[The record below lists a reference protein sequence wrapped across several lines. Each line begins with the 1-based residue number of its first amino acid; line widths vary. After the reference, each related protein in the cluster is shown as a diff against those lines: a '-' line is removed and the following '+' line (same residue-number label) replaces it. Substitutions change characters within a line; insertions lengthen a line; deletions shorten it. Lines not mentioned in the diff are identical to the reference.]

1 MTKLLKLNTFLL
13 LAILSTITLT
23 MTSCNDEQP
32 KQNIQKD
39 TAIIQ
44 NFDNTQ
50 LLQKYFKQQ
59 NYTWPIGTP
68 EQIPDIL
75 LETMPK
81 DLKQLS
87 SIKTKKTLFIQIL
100 LPLVFA
106 EQQHI
111 LKKRKRVIQL
121 IEQSGNKISVES
133 NPWFA
138 SLINEYRINKSLD
151 SSTQKQLLLK
161 RIDSL
166 PTELVIAQAAIESG
180 WGTSRFALEGNSLF
194 GEWTFEKQA
203 GLIPNDRHSKKTHQV
218 KKFESLQLSIR
229 SYIKNINRNNAYK
242 ELRNARF
249 EMRKNDRKLDALE
262 LAKYLHRYS
271 QKGEDYVKSLQ
282 QLMKSAE
289 LTIISKLNLNDD
301 STFPSS

>member
-1 MTKLLKLNTFLL
+1 MTKLLKLDTVLL
-13 LAILSTITLT
+13 LTSLSIITLLVI
-23 MTSCNDEQP
+23 SCNAEQP
-32 KQNIQKD
+32 VQRTHQDKPV
-39 TAIIQ
+39 IQ
-44 NFDNTQ
+44 NLNNALT
-50 LLQKYFKQQ
+50 LQEYFNQE
-59 NYTWPIGTP
+59 NYTWPISAQ
-68 EQIPDIL
+68 EQIPDIF

-100 LPLVFA
+100 LPLILA
-106 EQQHI
+106 EQQNI
-111 LKKRKRVIQL
+111 LKKRQRVIQL
-121 IEQSGNKISVES
+121 IEQSGDDISIEN

-138 SLINEYRINKSLD
+138 SLINEYRIKKSLD
-151 SSTQKQLLLK
+151 SNSQKQLLLK

-166 PTELVIAQAAIESG
+166 PAELVIAQAAIESG

-203 GLIPNDRHSKKTHQV
+203 GLVPNDRHAEKTHQV

-242 ELRNARF
+242 ELRDARF
-249 EMRKNDRKLDALE
+249 EMRKNNRKFDALE

-271 QKGEDYVKSLQ
+271 QKGEDYVKSLH
-282 QLMKSAE
+282 QLMKSPE
-289 LTIISKLNLNDD
+289 LTLISKLDIND
-301 STFPSS
+301 SAPIPSS